1 MAQLSK
7 AEGSILQVLLDSWPA
22 PMSKE
27 GVSAVTGYST
37 NSGGFNGA
45 LSRLR
50 TLQLITGS
58 GGSMLPDETLAEQAR
73 EGSIR

>member
-22 PMSKE
+22 PASKDH
-27 GVSAVTGYST
+27 VAAITGYSM

-58 GGSMLPDETLAEQAR
+58 GGSMLPDETLAEHA
-73 EGSIR
+73 GSTL